1 MRGPER
7 AILHASNRVSVLRT
21 SSSAGSALSEFYDRR
36 LVIAPIGLDHFSD
49 LRNLH
54 AAALREGAS
63 SVLSEDELAA
73 MLALVQSHEYSDQ
86 VLQEET
92 VGGWIDDELVGTAS
106 WHTNS
111 DDGRGAR
118 IGWVFVRHPGFGIG
132 RRLVTEVEARAQH
145 SGFNQLAVSATANA
159 ILFFERLGYQVA
171 SRGVRNVGPNCALPV
186 AFMRKFLMR
195 PVRARLT

>member
-1 MRGPER
+1 M
-7 AILHASNRVSVLRT
+7 
-21 SSSAGSALSEFYDRR
+21 SSGAGSALSEFYDRR
-36 LVIAPIGLDHFSD
+36 LTIAPISLDHFSD
-49 LRNLH
+49 IRNLH
-54 AAALREGAS
+54 ASALREGTT
-63 SVLSEDELAA
+63 SVLSETELD
-73 MLALVQSHEYSDQ
+73 ALLTLVRSPQYSELLQ
-86 VLQEET
+86 QEET
-92 VGGWIDDELVGTAS
+92 YGGWIDDELVGTAS

-159 ILFFERLGYQVA
+159 IPFFQRLGYQVS
-171 SRGVRNVGPNCALPV
+171 SRGVRNVGPSCALPV
-186 AFMRKFLMR
+186 AFMRKYLLR